1 MAKLK
6 GTKIGLTLGIMLA
19 VLYTLR
25 TIVLLLFPDFVVNW
39 ANKIM
44 YNMIDIKAPV
54 ITLNSFVTGVVVLFV
69 AGFIWGIVFSFV
81 YNKVIK

>member
-6 GTKIGLTLGIMLA
+6 PTKIGLALGIILA
-19 VLYTLR
+19 ILYTLR

-54 ITLNSFVTGVVVLFV
+54 ITLNYFVIGVVVLFV

-81 YNKVIK
+81 YNKIVK

>member
-6 GTKIGLTLGIMLA
+6 PTKIGLTLGIMLA

-25 TIVLLLFPDFVVNW
+25 TIILLLFPNFVVNW

-44 YNMIDIKAPV
+44 YNMVSIKTPV
-54 ITLNSFVTGVVVLFV
+54 ITTDAFVTGIVVLFI
-69 AGFIWGIVFSFV
+69 AGFIWGVVFSLV
-81 YNKVIK
+81 YNKVVK

>member
-6 GTKIGLTLGIMLA
+6 GTKIGLTLGLMLA

-25 TIVLLLFPDFVVNW
+25 TIVLLLFPDFVVSW

-44 YNMIDIKAPV
+44 YSMISIKMPV
-54 ITLNSFVTGVVVLFV
+54 ITIDAFVTGIIVLFV
-69 AGFIWGIVFSFV
+69 AGFIWGVVFSLV
-81 YNKVIK
+81 YNKVNR

>member
-1 MAKLK
+1 MVKLK
-6 GTKIGLTLGIMLA
+6 ATKIGLTLGMMLA

-25 TIVLLLFPDFVVNW
+25 TIVLLLFPNFVVNW

-44 YNMIDIKAPV
+44 YNMIAIKAPV
-54 ITLNSFVTGVVVLFV
+54 ITLNSFVIGVVVLFV

-81 YNKVIK
+81 YNKIVK

>member
-6 GTKIGLTLGIMLA
+6 GTKIGLTLGLMLA

-25 TIVLLLFPDFVVNW
+25 TIILLLFPDFVVSW

-44 YNMIDIKAPV
+44 YNMISIRMPV
-54 ITLNSFVTGVVVLFV
+54 ITIDAFVTGVIVLFA
-69 AGFIWGIVFSFV
+69 AGFIWGIVFSLV
-81 YNKVIK
+81 YNKVVK

>member
-44 YNMIDIKAPV
+44 FNMISIKAPA
-54 ITLNSFVTGVVVLFV
+54 ITIDAFVTGVVVLFI
-69 AGFIWGIVFSFV
+69 AGFIWGIVFSAV
-81 YNKVIK
+81 YNKVVK

>member
-6 GTKIGLTLGIMLA
+6 GTKIGLTLGLMLA

-25 TIVLLLFPDFVVNW
+25 TIILLLFPDFVVSW

-44 YNMIDIKAPV
+44 YNMISIRMPV
-54 ITLNSFVTGVVVLFV
+54 ITIDAFVTGVIVLFA
-69 AGFIWGIVFSFV
+69 AGFIWGIVFSLV
-81 YNKVIK
+81 YNKVNK